1 MAVTAEQVTDA
12 ITYHGEGPCWWPGWG
27 GLRWVDMLAGDLLTL
42 RADGGVDRLHV
53 GDVAAFVRPR
63 TGGGYVVA
71 LERGLG
77 LAEGPDD
84 VPEAQPPLWEDDDV
98 RMNDGGCD
106 PEGNLWAGSMA
117 YDGRP
122 GGGDLWR
129 VRADGCAEVVLPGTT
144 VANGIAF
151 PADGGPAWFNDS
163 GEGRT
168 DRLVPAGGGW
178 SRTAPGTLA
187 RTTVH
192 TPQDGV
198 PDGLVLD
205 AEGCVWTAVHGTG
218 RVLRLAPDGRVL
230 DAVHVPPHQVTACT
244 LGGPD
249 LRDLYIT
256 TSREELE
263 DPEPEAGA
271 LFRARVAVPGI
282 PVLPFG
288 G

>member
-27 GLRWVDMLAGDLLTL
+27 GLRWVDLLAGDLLTL

-53 GDVAAFVRPR
+53 GEVAAFLRPR
-63 TGGGYVVA
+63 RSGGYVVA
-71 LERGLG
+71 VERGLA
-77 LAEGPDD
+77 LADAPDD
-84 VPEAQPPLWEDDDV
+84 VPVPGPPLWDDPGV

-117 YDGRP
+117 YDART

-129 VRADGCAEVVLPGTT
+129 VRPDGTAEVVVPRTT
-144 VANGIAF
+144 IANGIAF
-151 PADGGPAWFNDS
+151 PDDGGPAWFNDS

-168 DRLVPAGGGW
+168 DRLEPGPAGW
-178 SRTAPGTLA
+178 SASAAGSLA
-187 RTTVH
+187 RPTVH
-192 TPQDGV
+192 RPDDGA

-205 AEGCVWTAVHGTG
+205 AAGCVWTALHGTG
-218 RVLRLAPDGRVL
+218 RVVRLTPDGRVT
-230 DAVHVPPHQVTACT
+230 DEVRVPPHQVTACT
-244 LGGPD
+244 LGGAD

-256 TSREELE
+256 TSRENLE

-271 LFRARVAVPGI
+271 LFRARVEVPGV
-282 PVLPFG
+282 PALPYG